1 MDRHSPFAG
10 SRRYYNEI
18 NPFLGFSLLAS
29 EGRVES
35 VLNKGSAMQAKDP
48 AGRLRFGVFEADVR
62 TGELT
67 KRGKRV
73 RLQQQPFQLLA
84 LLLERPGELVTREEL
99 SSKLWPQTT
108 VDFDHGL
115 NKAVGKIR
123 EALGDSSD
131 NPRFIETVA
140 RRGYRFLA
148 EVAVVPAGQPAAADD
163 PAPLGDAGPYGRADA
178 GQPPRRPT
186 TRAWGLFGFGLA
198 LVLAASLSWLLYP
211 RTHPAPV
218 IRSLAVLP
226 LENLSGDPAQDYF
239 AEGMTDELITRLAQI
254 SALRVISRTSVM
266 TYKSVRKSLPEIARE
281 LNVDAVVE
289 GSVSRSGER
298 VRITAQLIQVP
309 ADTHMWAQTYN
320 HDFKDTLAL
329 QSKVARDISEQIQVT
344 LNRQEQAAL
353 VKSKTVNPEAYEDY
367 LKGRYFWNKRTGD
380 ALKKAIEYFSH
391 AIKADPTYAEAYTGL
406 ADSYALSGDWEY
418 GILSPRDAFPQ
429 AKAAATKALELDD
442 SLGEAHTSLAFALD
456 LYGWDWNAAEEEY
469 KLALKLNPGYATAHH
484 WYAWHLMVTGRNSE
498 GILELRKA
506 ENLDP
511 LSLIISADVAD
522 ALSIAHR
529 YDQSVQQSK
538 KTLELDPSFAV
549 AHYELGQALSQKHM
563 NDDAIAEFKR
573 AIDLSGHS
581 GAFDSNLAY
590 VYALSGHKEKAIQI
604 AKGLEARQD
613 QNPSA
618 DANVALIYVGLGDP
632 DQAMI
637 WLNKAYEA
645 RFNPS
650 ILLRPGF
657 DPLRSDVRF
666 QDLLRR
672 IGILR

>member
-1 MDRHSPFAG
+1 MPSLG
-10 SRRYYNEI
+10 S
-18 NPFLGFSLLAS
+18 SLLAS

-35 VLNKGSAMQAKDP
+35 VLDEGFVMQAKDP
-48 AGRLRFGVFEADVR
+48 AGRLRFGVFEADIR

-67 KRGKRV
+67 KHGKRL

-115 NKAVGKIR
+115 NKAIGKIR
-123 EALGDSSD
+123 EALGDSSE

-148 EVAVVPAGQPAAADD
+148 DVAVVGAERPATVATDL
-163 PAPLGDAGPYGRADA
+163 APLRDTGLPGRADA
-178 GQPPRRPT
+178 SKSPRRPT
-186 TRAWGLFGFGLA
+186 ARAWGLFGFGLA
-198 LVLAASLSWLLYP
+198 LVLAVSLSWVHYP
-211 RTHPAPV
+211 RSHPSPA

-298 VRITAQLIQVP
+298 IRITAQLIQVP
-309 ADTHMWAQTYN
+309 ADTHMWAQTYDQ
-320 HDFKDTLAL
+320 DFKDTLAL

-353 VKSKTVNPEAYEDY
+353 VKSRTVNPEAYEDY

-380 ALKKAIEYFSH
+380 ALNKAIEYFSD

-456 LYGWDWNAAEEEY
+456 LYGWDWDTAEQEY

-511 LSLIISADVAD
+511 LSLIISADIAD
-522 ALSIAHR
+522 AFCIAHR
-529 YDQSVQQSK
+529 YDESVQQSK
-538 KTLELDPSFAV
+538 KTLEMDPHFAV
-549 AHYELGQALSQKHM
+549 AHYELGQAFAQKHM
-563 NDDAIAEFKR
+563 HDDAIAEFKR

-604 AKGLEARQD
+604 AKDLEARQD

-618 DANVALIYVGLGDP
+618 DANVALIYVGLGDQ

-637 WLNKAYEA
+637 LLNKAYEA

-650 ILLRPGF
+650 ILLRPAF
-657 DPLRSDVRF
+657 DPLRSDARF

-672 IGILR
+672 IGLPR